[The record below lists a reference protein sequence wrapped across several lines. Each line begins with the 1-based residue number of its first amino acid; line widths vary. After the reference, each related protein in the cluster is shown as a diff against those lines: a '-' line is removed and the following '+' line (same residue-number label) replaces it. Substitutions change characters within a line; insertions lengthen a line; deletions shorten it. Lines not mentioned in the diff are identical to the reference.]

1 MFLKI
6 KKSLQLFCLLIL
18 GLNLLSSC
26 IKKDEFK
33 RDAVENYNALWRII
47 DEHYAFLDSK
57 LPADS
62 TWQDMYDKY
71 RPLVNN
77 KMSEDSLFNVMTRL
91 LGELND
97 GHVNLVAPFDY
108 AYYHKWKD
116 KQAQYYRS
124 SLIENYLDKKYR
136 IAGALYYKQISY
148 NKHSKD
154 SIGYI
159 RCTSFNY
166 SLSQSNIL
174 ASLSRLSKCR
184 ALIIDIRNNGGGS
197 LSNSD
202 KLASFFTPENRVVG
216 YTRYKTGKG
225 HNDFSAKQDII
236 SKAGRNGIWKRPVVV
251 LTDCGVYSA
260 ANDFVLKMKG
270 LKHVLILG
278 GKTGGGGGLP
288 MSSELPNGWSV
299 RYSSTQ
305 TFDIYGQS
313 IEEGIQANIEVK
325 LSPQDIKQGKD
336 TLIETA
342 IQLIKKIYKDPV
354 KGMPDSYYLLF
365 GKEKNR
371 IRKNN

>member
-1 MFLKI
+1 MLLRI
-6 KKSLQLFCLLIL
+6 KKSLLSLCLIMLTL
-18 GLNLLSSC
+18 SGLSSC
-26 IKKDEFK
+26 IKKDEFD
-33 RDAVENYNALWRII
+33 RAPIENYNALWRII

-62 TWQDMYDKY
+62 SWQDMYDKY

-77 KMSEDSLFNVMTRL
+77 KMSNDSLFSVMTML

-108 AYYHKWKD
+108 AYFDKWRD
-116 KQAQYYRS
+116 KQDDYYQS
-124 SLIENYLDKKYR
+124 SLIDNYLDKKYK
-136 IAGALYYKQISY
+136 IAGALRYKQLSY
-148 NKHSKD
+148 NNHSKD

-159 RCTSFNY
+159 RCTSFSY
-166 SLSQSNIL
+166 PLSQSNIL
-174 ASLSRLSKCR
+174 ASLYRLSKCR

-197 LSNSD
+197 LNNSD
-202 KLASFFTPENRVVG
+202 RLVSFFTPEDRVVG

-225 HNDFSAKQDII
+225 HNDFSAKQDIT
-236 SKAGRNGIWKRPVVV
+236 SKAGKNGIWKRPVVV

-288 MSSELPNGWSV
+288 MSSELPNGWQV

-305 TFDIYGQS
+305 TFDIQGQN
-313 IEEGIQANIEVK
+313 IEEGIKPNRVVK
-325 LSPQDIKQGKD
+325 LLPQDIQQGKD

-342 IQLIKKIYKDPV
+342 IKLIKKAYKDPEEN
-354 KGMPDSYYLLF
+354 MPDSWYLLF
-365 GKEKNR
+365 GKK
-371 IRKNN
+371 K